1 MLGGVE
7 LCWWGGAMLIVG
19 WGNEADIRVSG
30 GNVGWGGANVGWG
43 NEAAIRVSGGN
54 VGWGGVM
61 LG

>member
-1 MLGGVE
+1 MLGGVG
-7 LCWWGGAMLIVG
+7 LMLGA
-19 WGNEADIRVSG
+19 WD
-30 GNVGWGGANVGWG
+30 